1 MFSRKHF
8 LYETMEIKEQIV
20 ENWGLQKVTSLVAKP
35 QDYLQLE
42 SVVATAQKQKLK
54 VCAAGGRMS
63 FSNVCLLS
71 KNYSIDTSLLNKIIE
86 INTQEH
92 FIIAQA
98 GLKEIEL
105 LQQILPLG
113 FIVAGLTGSTGN
125 TIGGNIG
132 NDVNGK
138 DSWHRGNFGANV
150 LALKLMLANGS
161 IIDIEKGKDD
171 ALLNAVIGG
180 MGLLGII
187 LEVKLKL
194 LPIAGMQCK
203 TSTEKLKNVEHLFDY
218 MSNLSPIQNQY
229 AYCWTDPFATNENT
243 GKGLC
248 ETAILQA
255 SENIVEAP
263 IQPQKTIAGLPPK
276 LFWKLFRLTETKW
289 SFRLANYFKYQL
301 ASNKTAATSFW
312 NFQYPM
318 LKFFPNW
325 NFKFAPNGF
334 QEWQIFFPTEKF
346 IQSYKKILAVCRKHN
361 QVPFLCAVRKH
372 KPQSGYLS
380 FAGDGFSLTIN
391 YDLNR
396 KFNVQSFEKELTDIV
411 LENFG
416 KVYLGKYPYFSEE
429 ALQTMYPEWKLFCE
443 IKQQYDPDF
452 LFTSDAFSWKF

>member
-1 MFSRKHF
+1 MAFCAIQ
-8 LYETMEIKEQIV
+8 MEIKEQIV

-35 QDYLQLE
+35 KDYEQLQN
-42 SVVATAQKQKLK
+42 VIAIAQKQKLK
-54 VCAAGGRMS
+54 ICAAGGYMS
-63 FSNVCLLS
+63 FSNVCLLD
-71 KNYSIDTSLLNKIIE
+71 KNYSIDTTSLNRIIE
-86 INTQEH
+86 INTQEQ

-98 GLKEIEL
+98 GLKEVEL
-105 LQQILPLG
+105 LKKILPLG

-138 DSWHRGNFGANV
+138 DSWHRGNFGANI

-171 ALLNAVIGG
+171 TLLNAVIGG

-187 LEVKLKL
+187 LEVKLKMFR
-194 LPIAGMQCK
+194 IAGTKCNTTTTK
-203 TSTEKLKNVEHLFDY
+203 AKNIEAIIDN
-218 MSNLSPIQNQY
+218 MNSLSPLQSQY
-229 AYCWTDPFATNENT
+229 AYCWTNPFANNANT

-248 ETAILQA
+248 ETATLQA
-255 SENIVEAP
+255 TENIEGIP
-263 IQPQKTIAGLPPK
+263 IQPKETIAGLPPK

-289 SFRLANYFKYQL
+289 TFSFANYLKYKR
-301 ASNKTAATSFW
+301 ASNKTETISFW

-334 QEWQIFFPTEKF
+334 QEWQIFFPAKKF
-346 IQSYKKILAVCRKHN
+346 VQGYKTILSICKKHN

-372 KPQSGYLS
+372 KTQSGYLS

-391 YDLNR
+391 YDLNK
-396 KFNVQSFEKELTDIV
+396 KFNVKSFEKELTKAV
-411 LENFG
+411 LENSG
-416 KVYLGKYPYFSEE
+416 KVYLGKYPYFNEE
-429 ALQTMYPEWKLFCE
+429 ALKTMYPQWNIFCE
-443 IKQQYDPDF
+443 IKKQYDPSY
-452 LFTSDAFSWKF
+452 LFTSDAFAWKF